1 MYVQLLFKVVYIY
14 TDLVSSFYGL
24 AVGCTVSIWKCQRNL
39 YLRIIVSVYVCV
51 CVFLVVDFVACILY
65 LKINQVSGNVVS
77 TIRVIQILVHVGHI
91 NFKHFPKLKIERQH
105 EDILTLTRQFKEML
119 SMHMFLIQGSS

>member
-14 TDLVSSFYGL
+14 TELVSSFYGL
-24 AVGCTVSIWKCQRNL
+24 AVACTVYMEMPPELSSKYSECM
-39 YLRIIVSVYVCV
+39 YVCV
-51 CVFLVVDFVACILY
+51 CVFLVVDFVACIMY
-65 LKINQVSGNVVS
+65 LKNNQVSGNVVS
-77 TIRVIQILVHVGHI
+77 TILVIQILVHVGHI

>member
-1 MYVQLLFKVVYIY
+1 MEM
-14 TDLVSSFYGL
+14 SSELISSNYSE
-24 AVGCTVSIWKCQRNL
+24 CM
-39 YLRIIVSVYVCV
+39 YVCV
-51 CVFLVVDFVACILY
+51 CVCFLVVDFVACIMY

-105 EDILTLTRQFKEML
+105 EDILTLTRVFKEML